1 MKRLLFSAAVIAV
14 SALQAQDC
22 SELFFSEYVEGSSK
36 NKALE
41 IYNPTD
47 ASVDLSAYK
56 IKRYKNGQ
64 TIPDTELELSGVV
77 VPFDVVVITNGETT
91 DTGFGV
97 VDSALYALG
106 DLHGTGIYAT
116 SPMFF
121 NGNDALTIEKAG
133 SGTTDDI
140 IDIFGKVGEDPNNGW
155 NNIDSMNYVAGDDF
169 WTAWTKD
176 HTMIRKASVLKG
188 VTVNPDYFNTG
199 LEYDSL
205 PKNTFSELGAHA
217 CDCETIG
224 TSEYNQFSFLAYA
237 LNGNVVVT
245 SQENLVNFEIVNLG
259 GQVVFS
265 EAVSGGSFS
274 INTNLNEGIYVIRLT
289 NDEGKQTS
297 SKLFV
302 K

>member
-47 ASVDLSAYK
+47 ASIDLSAYK

-106 DLHGTGIYAT
+106 DIHGTGIYAT

-133 SGTTDDI
+133 SGATDDI

>member
-47 ASVDLSAYK
+47 ASIDLSTYK

-64 TIPDTELELSGVV
+64 TIPDTELQLSGVV
-77 VPFDVVVITNGETT
+77 VSYDVVVITNGETT

-97 VDSALYALG
+97 VDSALYNLG

-121 NGNDALTIEKAG
+121 NGNDALTIEKVTGAP
-133 SGTTDDI
+133 TDEI
-140 IDIFGKVGEDPNNGW
+140 VDIFGKVGEDPNNGW
-155 NNIDSMNYVAGDDF
+155 NDIDSMNYVAGDDF

-176 HTMIRKASVLKG
+176 HTMIRKATVLKG
-188 VTVNPDYFNTG
+188 VLENPAVFNTG

-205 PKNTFSELGAHA
+205 PKNTFTELGAHA
-217 CDCETIG
+217 CDCQTLG
-224 TSEYNQFSFLAYA
+224 TSEYNAFSFLAYSIEGA
-237 LNGNVVVT
+237 VVVT
-245 SQENLVNFEIVNLG
+245 SKENLTNLEIVNLA
-259 GQVVFS
+259 GQVVFN
-265 EAVSGGSFS
+265 EVVSGGSFS
-274 INTNLNEGIYVIRLT
+274 VRPNLNEGVYVIRLT
-289 NDEGKQTS
+289 NNEGKQTS

>member
-14 SALQAQDC
+14 STLQAQDC

-47 ASVDLSAYK
+47 GSIDLSSYY

-64 TIPDTELELSGVV
+64 TIPDTELQLSGVV

-106 DLHGTGIYAT
+106 DIHGTGVYAT

-121 NGNDALTIEKAG
+121 NGNDALTIEKADG
-133 SGTTDDI
+133 SI
-140 IDIFGKVGEDPNNGW
+140 IDLFGKVGEDPNNGW

-176 HTMIRKASVLKG
+176 HTMIRKSSVLKG
-188 VTVNPDYFNTG
+188 VTENPDYFNTG

-205 PKNTFSELGAHA
+205 PKNTFSELGSHD
-217 CDCETIG
+217 CDCETLG
-224 TSEYNQFSFLAYA
+224 TSEYNAFSFLAYA
-237 LNGNVVVT
+237 LNGNVIVT
-245 SQENLVNFEIVNLG
+245 SQENLVNFEIVNLA
-259 GQVVFS
+259 GQVIFS
-265 EAVSGGSFS
+265 EAVSGGSFTS
-274 INTNLNEGIYVIRLT
+274 YTNLGEGIYVIRLT
-289 NDEGKQTS
+289 NDEGTQTS
-297 SKLFV
+297 SKLFI